1 MSVPAASPPMDPAR
15 IIRAR
20 IAASLLF
27 LTNGAIFSNLLPRLP
42 EIKDMFELSNAMYGL
57 AVIAFPIGGV
67 VAGPLPAPILRRFG
81 TARTAAVGSVL
92 LATAVFVAGSVPVLA
107 VFGAGLFLA
116 GMLDAVVDTAQNA
129 QGLRVQR
136 LAGTSMINSM
146 HALWSV
152 GAVIGGLMGTGAAA
166 LHVPFVWHFLT
177 SAVLFAAVAVLA
189 MRWAVP
195 DDPDSHAAAQAE
207 SVPLDTAGLPRL
219 PRGTGAAL
227 LALLPIAVIAM
238 SGVLVE
244 DVGSNWSAVYLRDVL
259 SAPVGMVGLGYV
271 SLVGAQFVGR
281 LLGDRLIDALGA
293 VLVTRI
299 GGVLILV
306 GLGAVALAPAPWVA
320 LGGFALAGFGCA
332 TMVPNAYAAADRA
345 PGLKPG
351 TGLTLVSWC
360 MRIVF
365 VISPPLV
372 GLFADAV
379 GLRTALFVFPFM
391 GVLAFLFAG
400 ALRVRGRS

>member
-1 MSVPAASPPMDPAR
+1 MDRLR
-15 IIRAR
+15 ITRAR
-20 IAASLLF
+20 IAVSLLF

-42 EIKDMFELSNAMYGL
+42 EIKDMYDLSNALYGFAL
-57 AVIAFPIGGV
+57 IAFPIGGV

-81 TARTAAVGSVL
+81 TARVAVVGSIL
-92 LATAVFVAGSVPVLA
+92 LATAVFVAGSVPFVA
-107 VFGAGLFLA
+107 VFWIGLFVA
-116 GMLDAVVDTAQNA
+116 GMLDALVDTAQNA

-136 LAGTSMINSM
+136 LAGTSIINSM

-152 GAVIGGLMGTGAAA
+152 GAVIGGLMGTAAA
-166 LHVPFVWHFLT
+166 AMNLPLPWHFLI
-177 SAVLFAAVAVLA
+177 SGVIFAAVAAFA

-195 DDPDSHAAAQAE
+195 DDHAEHAATQAE
-207 SVPLDTAGLPRL
+207 NAPLETAGMPKL
-219 PRGTGAAL
+219 PRGAGVAA
-227 LALLPIAVIAM
+227 LALLPIAVVAM

-244 DVGSNWSAVYLRDVL
+244 DVGSNWSAVYLRDAL
-259 SAPVGMVGLGYV
+259 GAPVGMVGLGYV

-299 GGVLILV
+299 GGVLIFV
-306 GLGAVALAPAPWVA
+306 GLGAVALAPTPWVA
-320 LGGFALAGFGCA
+320 LAGFALAGFGCA

-365 VISPPLV
+365 VLSPPLI
-372 GLFADAV
+372 GLFADAA
-379 GLRTALFVFPFM
+379 GLRTALFVFPLM
-391 GVLAFLFAG
+391 GLFAFLFAG
-400 ALRVRGRS
+400 ALRVRARR

>member
-1 MSVPAASPPMDPAR
+1 MDPAR

-281 LLGDRLIDALGA
+281 LLGDRLIDAMGA

>member
-1 MSVPAASPPMDPAR
+1 MTSTDPALDRTR
-15 IIRAR
+15 IRRAR
-20 IAASLLF
+20 LAASLFF

-42 EIKDMFELSNAMYGL
+42 EIKDMFELSNAAYGL

-67 VAGPLPAPILRRFG
+67 VAGPLPAPVLRRFG

-92 LATAVFVAGSVPVLA
+92 LAAAVFVAGSVPVLA
-107 VFGAGLFLA
+107 VFGAGLFIA
-116 GMLDAVVDTAQNA
+116 GVLDAVVDTAQNA

-136 LAGTSMINSM
+136 LAGNSIINSM

-152 GAVIGGLMGTGAAA
+152 GAGIGGLMGTAAA
-166 LHVPFVWHFLT
+166 ATGLPLVWHFMI
-177 SAVLFAAVAVLA
+177 SGAIFAATAAVA

-195 DDPDSHAAAQAE
+195 DDPEEHAAIQAE
-207 SVPLDTAGLPRL
+207 HVSVDTAGLPKL
-219 PRGTGAAL
+219 PRGTGWAL
-227 LALLPIAVIAM
+227 LALLPIAVVAM

-259 SAPVGMVGLGYV
+259 GAPVSMVGLGYV

-281 LLGDRLIDALGA
+281 ILGDRLIDALGA
-293 VLVTRI
+293 VLVTRL
-299 GGVLILV
+299 GGVLIFV

-320 LGGFALAGFGCA
+320 LVGFALAGFGCA

-365 VISPPLV
+365 MVSPPLV
-372 GLFADAV
+372 GMLADAA
-379 GLRTALFVFPFM
+379 GLRTALFVFPVM
-391 GVLAFLFAG
+391 GVFAFLFAG
-400 ALRVRGRS
+400 ALRVRPRA

>member
-1 MSVPAASPPMDPAR
+1 MDPAR
-15 IIRAR
+15 ITRAR

-116 GMLDAVVDTAQNA
+116 GVLDAVVDTAQNA

-152 GAVIGGLMGTGAAA
+152 GAVLGGLMGTGAAA

-177 SAVLFAAVAVLA
+177 SAVLFSAVAVLA
-189 MRWAVP
+189 VRWAVP
-195 DDPDSHAAAQAE
+195 DDPDAHAAAQAE
-207 SVPLDTAGLPRL
+207 NLPLDTAGLPRL
-219 PRGTGAAL
+219 PRGTGPAL
-227 LALLPIAVIAM
+227 LALLPIAVIAV

-259 SAPVGMVGLGYV
+259 SAPVGLVGLGYV

-281 LLGDRLIDALGA
+281 ILGDRLIDSLGA
-293 VLVTRI
+293 VLVTRV

-320 LGGFALAGFGCA
+320 LTGFALAGFGCA

-372 GLFADAV
+372 GFFADAV
-379 GLRTALFVFPFM
+379 GLRTALLVFPLM

-400 ALRVRGRS
+400 TLRVRARA